1 MAEKKERIFKIKEQV
16 RNIYYASKSFV
27 ILKASKKYKLMNK
40 QLKERIMLSITE
52 VNGCSLCS
60 YVHTRAALS
69 SGMTR
74 ENIKMILDGNHDKIP
89 VEDAVAVMFSQDFAY
104 SKENP
109 SDESINRL
117 IEEYGIKKAEL
128 VIAASNVITMTNGM
142 GIGMGLFFNRLR
154 FKRDK
159 RSNIFSEIFNPLLT
173 MVLFP
178 ILVLLNLIKC
188 MFNDLKLLSNKNVLI
203 KE

>member
-1 MAEKKERIFKIKEQV
+1 MAEKAERIFKVKEQL
-16 RNIYYASKSFV
+16 RNIYFAAKSFV
-27 ILKASKKYKLMNK
+27 ILKKSKKYKLMNK

-74 ENIKMILDGNHDKIP
+74 DNIKMILDGNHDSIP
-89 VEDAVAVMFSQDFAY
+89 LQDAVAVMFSQDFAY

-117 IEEYGIKKAEL
+117 IEEYGIQKAEL
-128 VIAASNVITMTNGM
+128 VIAASNIITMTNGM
-142 GIGMGLFFNRLR
+142 GIAMDLFLKRIR

-159 RSNIFSEIFNPLLT
+159 RSNLLSEILNPLLT
-173 MVLFP
+173 MALFP
-178 ILVLLNLIKC
+178 TLVIYSFVNCLFTDLRLLGKQKILIK
-188 MFNDLKLLSNKNVLI
+188 D
-203 KE
+203 

>member
-16 RNIYYASKSFV
+16 RNIYNASKSFV

-74 ENIKMILDGNHDKIP
+74 ENI
-89 VEDAVAVMFSQDFAY
+89 
-104 SKENP
+104 NP
-109 SDESINRL
+109 FNLTNTEHCR
-117 IEEYGIKKAEL
+117 A
-128 VIAASNVITMTNGM
+128 MTQN
-142 GIGMGLFFNRLR
+142 FNT
-154 FKRDK
+154 
-159 RSNIFSEIFNPLLT
+159 LT
-173 MVLFP
+173 HR
-178 ILVLLNLIKC
+178 
-188 MFNDLKLLSNKNVLI
+188 
-203 KE
+203 